1 MRAPDDRVTQIL
13 AEWARERPDLDASP
27 MGVIG
32 RIHRIGLHLTDEL
45 TRVYREFGLGEGDFD
60 VLATLRRAG
69 APHERTPSELAASTM
84 VTTGAMTKRVD
95 RLEGAGLVSRRAS
108 EADGRGRVVRLTP
121 RGLDLIDEAYT
132 RHLENEERLL
142 STVSADDRAALA
154 RILGHWLAAVED
166 SGEDTGADTRRG
178 TGRTASLD

>member
-1 MRAPDDRVTQIL
+1 MTAPADRVTQIL

-69 APHERTPSELAASTM
+69 APFERTPSELAASTM

-95 RLEGAGLVSRRAS
+95 RLEGAGLVSRRVS
-108 EADGRGRVVRLTP
+108 EADGRGRVVQLTAP
-121 RGLDLIDEAYT
+121 GLEVIDRAYS

-142 STVSADDRAALA
+142 SGVSEDDRAALA
-154 RILGHWLAAVED
+154 RILGHWLADVE
-166 SGEDTGADTRRG
+166 G
-178 TGRTASLD
+178 TGRDASLD

>member
-13 AEWARERPDLDASP
+13 AEWERERPDLDASP

-32 RIHRIGLHLTDEL
+32 RIHRIGIYLTEEL
-45 TRVYREFGLGEGDFD
+45 TRVYREYGLGEGDFD

-69 APHERTPSELAASTM
+69 TPFERTPSELAASTM

-95 RLEGAGLVSRRAS
+95 RLEGAGLVTRRVS
-108 EADGRGRVVRLTP
+108 DADGRGRVVQLTE
-121 RGLDLIDEAYT
+121 RGLELIDAAYT

-142 STVSADDRAALA
+142 ADVSADDRANLA
-154 RILGHWLAAVED
+154 RILGTWLAEVENRD
-166 SGEDTGADTRRG
+166 AAGARRPG
-178 TGRTASLD
+178 G

>member
-1 MRAPDDRVTQIL
+1 MTEPDDRVTEIL
-13 AEWARERPDLDASP
+13 AEWTRERPDLDPSP

-32 RIHRIGLHLTDEL
+32 RIHRVGLHLTDEL
-45 TRVYREFGLGEGDFD
+45 TRLYRAYGLGEGDFD

-95 RLEGAGLVSRRAS
+95 RLEGAGLVSRRVS
-108 EADGRGRVVRLTP
+108 DTDGRGRVVQLTP
-121 RGLDLIDEAYT
+121 RGLALIDEAYE

-142 STVSADDRAALA
+142 AGVSAEDRAALA
-154 RILGHWLAAVED
+154 RILGTWLADVEGRG
-166 SGEDTGADTRRG
+166 SGPAERG
-178 TGRTASLD
+178 R

>member
-45 TRVYREFGLGEGDFD
+45 TRVYRDFGLGEGDFD

-69 APHERTPSELAASTM
+69 APYERTPSELAASTM

-95 RLEGAGLVSRRAS
+95 RLEGAGLVSRRVS
-108 EADGRGRVVRLTP
+108 DTDGRGRVVQLTA
-121 RGLDLIDEAYT
+121 RGLELIDAAYS

-142 STVSADDRAALA
+142 AGVSAADRATLA
-154 RILGHWLAAVED
+154 RILGHWLAEVEGG
-166 SGEDTGADTRRG
+166 GES
-178 TGRTASLD
+178 ASLD